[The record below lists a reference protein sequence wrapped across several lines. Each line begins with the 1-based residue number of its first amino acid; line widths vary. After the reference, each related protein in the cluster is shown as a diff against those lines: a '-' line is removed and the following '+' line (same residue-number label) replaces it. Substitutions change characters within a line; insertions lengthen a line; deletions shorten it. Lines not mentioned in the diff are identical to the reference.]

1 MRLNAAM
8 GDLDEPPAGIVC
20 RSVGSRLVKA
30 THGKFPLNFT
40 YPLVAWVDGPNDG
53 LVARDSFPW
62 GERFIWL
69 EPAGR
74 RGISHADMI
83 DLNRENIEG
92 VDVRE
97 VFVQLGAVR
106 LTPGW

>member
-1 MRLNAAM
+1 MAAVHDLTQAGCMRLNAAM

-40 YPLVAWVDGPNDG
+40 YPLVAWFDGPNDG

-62 GERFIWL
+62 GRTVHL
-69 EPAGR
+69 VGADRTARHLACRYDRSEP
-74 RGISHADMI
+74 
-83 DLNRENIEG
+83 
-92 VDVRE
+92 
-97 VFVQLGAVR
+97 
-106 LTPGW
+106 